1 MSDPY
6 LKLREQLALQEWP
19 NVYMFKFIIPNT
31 PEAIAKTSALFDAA
45 VDLRIQPSRTGKYV
59 SISAKELMLDVDSII
74 NKYNKSS
81 SIEGLMA
88 L

>member
-6 LKLREQLALQEWP
+6 LNLRTQLDLQEWP
-19 NVYMFKFIIPNT
+19 NVYLFKFIVPNN
-31 PEAIAKTSALFDAA
+31 PETIAKTSALFDEA
-45 VDLRIQPSRTGKYV
+45 VDLNFQPSKTGKYV
-59 SISAKELMLDVDSII
+59 SISAKEMMLDVDSII
-74 NKYNKSS
+74 AKYNRSS